1 MQSIYGTNGIRGRF
15 NKVIS
20 YSLAYKVRYIGGLTL
35 ENKSP
40 ILIGRDTRISG
51 HILLNAITQVINIG
65 ICTTPA
71 IPF

>member
-1 MQSIYGTNGIRGRF
+1 MQSIYGTNAIRVRF
-15 NKVIS
+15 NKEIS
-20 YSLAYKVRYIGGLTL
+20 YFLAYKVRYIQGLTL

-65 ICTTPA
+65 ICPTPT